1 MCNMEDD
8 ECNDLVVELKNDVGD
23 IETSSLAGS
32 EHIGNYDDTNF
43 VHTRCVTF
51 LQVLRF
57 RSSRYLSGG
66 DGQLGYQIHK
76 MCPLGKSNRRLKA

>member
-1 MCNMEDD
+1 MMALILC
-8 ECNDLVVELKNDVGD
+8 
-23 IETSSLAGS
+23 
-32 EHIGNYDDTNF
+32 
-43 VHTRCVTF
+43 TRCVTF